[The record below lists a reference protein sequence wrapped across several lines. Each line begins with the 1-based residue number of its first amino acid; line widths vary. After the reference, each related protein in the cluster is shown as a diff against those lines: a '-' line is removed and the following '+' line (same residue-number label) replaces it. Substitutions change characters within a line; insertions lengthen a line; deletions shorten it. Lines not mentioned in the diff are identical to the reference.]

1 MPSTIAIKW
10 PNVNCFKLT
19 KCEKDKKS
27 VVRKETG
34 AKSLNLPLT
43 VNARIVNRIE
53 RKVCHADL

>member
-1 MPSTIAIKW
+1 
-10 PNVNCFKLT
+10 VR
-19 KCEKDKKS
+19 EGQKS

>member
-10 PNVNCFKLT
+10 QNVNCFEPAKGT
-19 KCEKDKKS
+19 
-27 VVRKETG
+27 ETEVT
-34 AKSLNLPLT
+34 KSLTLPLT